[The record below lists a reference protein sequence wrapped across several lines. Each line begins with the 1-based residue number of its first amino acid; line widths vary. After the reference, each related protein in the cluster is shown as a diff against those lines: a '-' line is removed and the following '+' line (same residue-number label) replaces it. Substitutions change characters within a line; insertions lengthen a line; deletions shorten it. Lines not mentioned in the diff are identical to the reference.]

1 MRIAREGRQSKG
13 QVYSEL
19 DSGSKAERNLAKFDF
34 ERALRRANV
43 HNAESDEECSK
54 DGRN

>member
-19 DSGSKAERNLAKFDF
+19 DSGSKVERNLAKFDF